1 MLPYGDPGPGF
12 PTLSSSTQYAGEM
25 ARTLYLVC
33 YDIAN
38 PTRLRRVRKEV
49 RAYAVGGQKSFY
61 ECWMTD
67 SEYGELLDTLR
78 DLIDP
83 KTDRVH
89 FFELDPRQQPLFFG
103 QASRQS
109 IQPFMIL

>member
-1 MLPYGDPGPGF
+1 
-12 PTLSSSTQYAGEM
+12 M

-78 DLIDP
+78 SIPKPIAFTFSNLIP
-83 KTDRVH
+83 GSSLSSSVK
-89 FFELDPRQQPLFFG
+89 LP
-103 QASRQS
+103 AS
-109 IQPFMIL
+109 PFSRS